1 MSSIAASAAKSAQLF
16 VRSDVQN
23 EFDEPRVVG
32 DQHPLEVVDLFVG
45 PMPFGRTGEA
55 LDALQDVAVPERSKT
70 TIWPCCS
77 RRSQKR
83 RLLTLG
89 RSGDRVHLEATR
101 VERPT
106 QTANDADLARGVPTL
121 NNVDSALGRPEIGLL
136 NALKRFLKFLE
147 TALVVGELD
156 HWETLNF
163 G

>member
-1 MSSIAASAAKSAQLF
+1 
-16 VRSDVQN
+16 
-23 EFDEPRVVG
+23 
-32 DQHPLEVVDLFVG
+32 
-45 PMPFGRTGEA
+45 MPFGRTGEA
-55 LDALQDVAVPERSKT
+55 LDALQDVAVPGAVKNNDLAVLRQALPEALEVM
-70 TIWPCCS
+70 
-77 RRSQKR
+77 Q

-89 RSGDRVHLEATR
+89 RSGDQMHLEATR

-121 NNVDSALGRPEIGLL
+121 NNEDSALGRPEIGLL

-156 HWETLNF
+156 HRETLNF